1 MNTIDIQARRTF
13 GENLIRMAGQFA
25 KNKQADTKD
34 LLVEMK
40 GTQDWVTNADKETE
54 RLIRTMIAEAFPDDN
69 ILGEEEGGTI
79 EGISWIVDP
88 IDGTVNFAHGT
99 PFWCVSIALVANG
112 EAVLGFVYAP
122 VLDEMFIAQ
131 RNAGAWLND
140 AKLDCHR
147 DVPTSRAMVEL
158 AWLRGDGFRAY
169 KDEVERFLD
178 AGYEFC
184 RSGAG
189 ALTLSW
195 IGAGR
200 QEGYGEVN
208 MNAWD
213 GMAGWLIAR
222 EAGASVNGYDTA
234 CLEGK
239 KADIAVGATAQ
250 IRDDL
255 LGAVTVARGT
265 LLGEAA

>member
-1 MNTIDIQARRTF
+1 MNTEDILARRSF
-13 GENLIRMAGQFA
+13 GEKLIRQAGQFA
-25 KNKQADTKD
+25 MRKQADTKD
-34 LLVEMK
+34 LQVDMK

-54 RLIRTMIAEAFPDDN
+54 QVIRGLIAESFPEDN

-79 EGISWIVDP
+79 EGVSWIVDP

-99 PFWCVSIALVANG
+99 PFWCVSIALFADG

-122 VLDEMFIAQ
+122 VLEELFVAQ
-131 RNAGAWLND
+131 RDTGAWLNG
-140 AKLDCHR
+140 ATLDSRR
-147 DVPTSRAMVEL
+147 DVPATRAMLEMS
-158 AWLRGDGFRAY
+158 WLRGDGFRAY
-169 KDEVERFLD
+169 KSEVERLLD

-184 RSGAG
+184 RNGAG
-189 ALTLSW
+189 ALSLAW

-200 QEGYGEVN
+200 QEGYGEVD

-222 EAGASVNGYDTA
+222 EAGAVVNSYDTA

-255 LGAVTVARGT
+255 LESVAVARGN
-265 LLGEAA
+265 LVAKAA